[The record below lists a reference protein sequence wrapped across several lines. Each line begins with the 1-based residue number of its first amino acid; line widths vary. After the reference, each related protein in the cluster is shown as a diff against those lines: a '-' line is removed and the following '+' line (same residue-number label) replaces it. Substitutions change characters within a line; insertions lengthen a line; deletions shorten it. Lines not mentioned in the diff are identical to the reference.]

1 MYFRHT
7 FSKIDTEKTVTK
19 NSKNTTRTGRSMWKK
34 EQHYLHWQSF
44 DSPLISK
51 VMDYNHCFHII
62 SILSRITL
70 KSSFYLCP
78 KRKCLIVKP
87 PSIVFATYIDWPW
100 TYLLYHQPNPNRL
113 CMRKHFGPLG
123 SVIICFSALFNLL
136 LARNKVPTK
145 FHRALP
151 HFLHTVG
158 FLSLT
163 SQKRWAIFQ

>member
-1 MYFRHT
+1 MIQ
-7 FSKIDTEKTVTK
+7 KKQNWKTAKTQQGLEEVCE
-19 NSKNTTRTGRSMWKK
+19 KK

>member
-1 MYFRHT
+1 M
-7 FSKIDTEKTVTK
+7 
-19 NSKNTTRTGRSMWKK
+19 
-34 EQHYLHWQSF
+34 HWQSF

-51 VMDYNHCFHII
+51 VMDYNHCFHIL